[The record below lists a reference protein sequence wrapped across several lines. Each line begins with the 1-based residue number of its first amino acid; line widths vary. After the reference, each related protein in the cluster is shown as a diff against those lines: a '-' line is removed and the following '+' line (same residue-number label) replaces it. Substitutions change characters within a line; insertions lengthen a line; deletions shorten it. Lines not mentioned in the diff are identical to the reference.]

1 MNWWIQ
7 CLLVDDKTWP
17 FWKIT
22 IFYVPPTHMYTGEQI
37 KTFNFWYDQTLTATA
52 AYNRCVYAM
61 KRFSIW
67 TAECYDLNLKWN
79 RLHVGL
85 ITKYKPIHRRVFD
98 LFRFFLSQFRSPVDE
113 CSIQRTCNDWTVNYT
128 SVCVWV
134 SPTWHL
140 SKFHYRTEH
149 TVNSPREF
157 CRSLCNNN
165 NNNNR
170 MNWTT
175 WNSCIYWLMF
185 VFDSNEMNIPSE
197 NQKCVL
203 IRTKHWSLILL
214 VV

>member
-1 MNWWIQ
+1 
-7 CLLVDDKTWP
+7 
-17 FWKIT
+17 
-22 IFYVPPTHMYTGEQI
+22 
-37 KTFNFWYDQTLTATA
+37 
-52 AYNRCVYAM
+52 M

-67 TAECYDLNLKWN
+67 TAECYDLSEVESSSRWIN
-79 RLHVGL
+79 
-85 ITKYKPIHRRVFD
+85 YKIQTDSSSRI
-98 LFRFFLSQFRSPVDE
+98 RFVSFFISIICSPVDE

-165 NNNNR
+165 NNNNK

-185 VFDSNEMNIPSE
+185 VFDNNNEYSKRESE
-197 NQKCVL
+197 MCVNKDEAL
-203 IRTKHWSLILL
+203 IVDVIISSLAANWILKI
-214 VV
+214 